1 MRKTI
6 FAPGEFYHLCGRG
19 NEKQILFLDVR
30 DYVRFLFLILYFQSP
45 VIIYNIGRSVSYF
58 IKYKKFNLASKTK
71 NNILKKRS
79 VELVSFSIM
88 PNHFHLIVN
97 ELQEYG
103 ISQYMQRVLMA
114 YAKYFNE
121 KYKKSGHVFQGPF
134 RAINIEDNE
143 QLLYTSAYI
152 HRNSREIKKWKD
164 KEHLYPWS
172 SYQDFLGEN
181 RWDEFLKT
189 EIILEQCGGS
199 EGCKKLVD
207 DSGAKEYEVELL
219 SSD

>member
-6 FAPGEFYHLCGRG
+6 FTSGEFYHLCGRG
-19 NEKQILFLDVR
+19 NEKQILFLDMR
-30 DYVRFLFLILYFQSP
+30 DYARFLFLILYFQSP

-58 IKYKKFNLASKTK
+58 IKYKKFNLAGKTK

-88 PNHFHLIVN
+88 PNHFHLIVR
-97 ELQEYG
+97 ELQECG

-121 KYKKSGHVFQGPF
+121 KYKKSGHAFQGPF
-134 RAINIEDNE
+134 RAIHIEDNE

-152 HRNSREIKKWKD
+152 HRNSTEIKKWKY

-172 SYQDFLGEN
+172 SYHDYFVEN
-181 RWDEFLKT
+181 RWDEFLKA

-207 DSGAKEYEVELL
+207 DSGAKE
-219 SSD
+219 